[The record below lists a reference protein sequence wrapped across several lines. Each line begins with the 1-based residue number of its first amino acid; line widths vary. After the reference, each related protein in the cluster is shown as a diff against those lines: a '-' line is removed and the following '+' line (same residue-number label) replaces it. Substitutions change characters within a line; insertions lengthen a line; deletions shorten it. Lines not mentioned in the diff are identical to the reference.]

1 MPDIFVPNDTS
12 GITSYYLNVANAGLL
27 QKFAFD
33 YVDKNRDKLEEADNV
48 EELLKRLPADDSLL
62 RLFVN
67 FATRNG
73 VQARWY
79 YINISHDLI
88 VNQLKALIA
97 RDVLGY
103 NAYFSLINRI
113 DPNVNRAVREI
124 QEEGANIPVTNDR
137 YDTSGNNAGKN
148 TDKPSVSANK

>member
-1 MPDIFVPNDTS
+1 MEDI
-12 GITSYYLNVANAGLL
+12 LN
-27 QKFAFD
+27 
-33 YVDKNRDKLEEADNV
+33 
-48 EELLKRLPADDSLL
+48 RLPPDDSLL

-73 VQARWY
+73 IQARWY

-103 NAYFSLINRI
+103 NAYFTIINRI
-113 DPNVNRAVREI
+113 DTNVNRAVSEI
-124 QEEGANIPVTNDR
+124 QGGGANIPVKSDR
-137 YDTSGNNAGKN
+137 NSVPGKN
-148 TDKPSVSANK
+148 SDKPSPPKKK